1 MSEQGHAKN
10 LENLTKARDFAAGW
24 GAKYA
29 PSNPLLSLTNLATLI
44 GNAANA
50 SDDVQTARTPYR
62 NATAAAEDGFAPLS
76 KLVTRVMKAL
86 KVSGVP
92 GSIVADADTYARKIR
107 GRSTSSGVKDDPAT
121 PNVNES
127 EKSHSAS
134 QMSRAQRVEN
144 LDSLILLLESNT
156 LFAPNENEL
165 KTATLNDLSAGLK
178 AKMNAVQNTFVPFS
192 NKLNARDGVFY
203 TKGTG
208 LADVGKLFKGY
219 VESFGR
225 DSAEW
230 NQIKDLEFK
239 EIKRKK

>member
-29 PSNPLLSLTNLATLI
+29 PSNPLLLSTNLDTLI
-44 GNAANA
+44 GNAATA
-50 SDDVQTARTPYR
+50 LDDVQTARTPYR

-76 KLVTRVMKAL
+76 KLITRVMKSL

-92 GSIVADADTYARKIR
+92 DSIVADADTYARKIR
-107 GRSTSSGVKDDPAT
+107 GRRTSPAVRDDPNTASI
-121 PNVNES
+121 NES

-144 LDSLILLLESNT
+144 LDSLILLLESNS
-156 LFAPNENEL
+156 LFAPNETEL
-165 KTATLNDLSAGLK
+165 KTATLNGLSTDLK

-192 NKLNARDGVFY
+192 NKLNVRDAVFY

-208 LADVGKLFKGY
+208 VVDIGKLFKGY

-225 DSAEW
+225 DSAQW

-239 EIKRKK
+239 EYKRRK